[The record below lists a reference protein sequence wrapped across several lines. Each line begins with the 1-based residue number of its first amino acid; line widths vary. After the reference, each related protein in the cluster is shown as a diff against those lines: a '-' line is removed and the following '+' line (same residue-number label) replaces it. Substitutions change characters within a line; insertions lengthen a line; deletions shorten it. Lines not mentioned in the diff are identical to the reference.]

1 MQAVSGGGAVKSGL
15 GIPVMLRIMA
25 IIAVAVGSLFTQMLL
40 DEFDQRDHVMQERR
54 IALRHLVEVAHTVV
68 ESYAKEATA
77 GSMTEAAA
85 KEAALKRLEALRYE
99 KNEYFWVNDM
109 APVLLMHPFSKQLVG
124 KDVSTNADPT
134 GKRLFVEMVQVV
146 RAQGG
151 GFVDYM
157 WPKPGLDKPVP
168 KISYVKGYAPWGW
181 VIGSGVYID
190 DIEAE
195 AKQSL
200 KDAIIAVSINCLVLI
215 VLGFLLARSV
225 AKPLHD
231 LTGAILKLAE
241 RQWQTAVPHVAKRD
255 EIGAIARSVQV
266 FKQNGLENERLQQ
279 EADEQRRQVEEQRA
293 AREAREAKAAEQI
306 ADLVQAVA
314 QGDLNRRI
322 NEADKEGFQL
332 TVSKQLNS
340 LTATL
345 QGVTSDLARVM
356 RALSEGDVGRR
367 ITVEYHGVY
376 GELKES
382 ANTMAE
388 RLSEFARRLAHSAN
402 QLRDAAADIS
412 SGSEDLAQ
420 RTESQAAT
428 LEETA
433 AAMHEVTSTVKQN
446 AENALAADRLSAE
459 ARQTA
464 LRGGNVVGDVV
475 GAMGKIEDSARKI
488 SDIMALIDEIAFQTN
503 LLALNASVE
512 AARAG
517 EAGKGFAVV
526 AQEVRS
532 LAQRSANA
540 SKEIKALISQSNAQ
554 VKTGA
559 DLANQ
564 AGGALE
570 DITGAVQKVTSIIS
584 EIASASGE
592 QSRGLDEVNKAVT
605 NMDEI
610 TQRNAALVEETHAS
624 AQALAN
630 QAQELA
636 ELVGFFKLAQQTFE
650 QRTARRI
657 ETRPGDHVVL
667 NGNQLPLRNW
677 SAIGLLIGPL
687 SSVPAIGSNLA
698 LTVVVNTPQQVFRF
712 AADAQVVRVDGNYA
726 GLRYTCGDADMA
738 QEIRAYFAAER

>member
-1 MQAVSGGGAVKSGL
+1 MQAVSSGGAVKSGL

-40 DEFDQRDHVMQERR
+40 DEFDQRDHTLQERR
-54 IALRHLVEVAHTVV
+54 IALRHLVETAHSVV
-68 ESYAKEATA
+68 ESYAKEAAA

-85 KEAALKRLEALRYE
+85 REAALKRLEALRYE

-168 KISYVKGYAPWGW
+168 KISYVKGFAPWGW

-402 QLRDAAADIS
+402 QLRDAAADDVLAEIQAIAARRKVEAIVTPLHHS
-412 SGSEDLAQ
+412 AATPCDPRLMDAVERAILAQ
-420 RTESQAAT
+420 NVPTMRLPSGAGHDAMTVAAICPVGMIFMRCTRGISHNPLEST
-428 LEETA
+428 
-433 AAMHEVTSTVKQN
+433 TSHDIELCV
-446 AENALAADRLSAE
+446 LA
-459 ARQTA
+459 
-464 LRGGNVVGDVV
+464 
-475 GAMGKIEDSARKI
+475 
-488 SDIMALIDEIAFQTN
+488 
-503 LLALNASVE
+503 
-512 AARAG
+512 
-517 EAGKGFAVV
+517 
-526 AQEVRS
+526 
-532 LAQRSANA
+532 
-540 SKEIKALISQSNAQ
+540 
-554 VKTGA
+554 
-559 DLANQ
+559 
-564 AGGALE
+564 
-570 DITGAVQKVTSIIS
+570 
-584 EIASASGE
+584 
-592 QSRGLDEVNKAVT
+592 
-605 NMDEI
+605 
-610 TQRNAALVEETHAS
+610 
-624 AQALAN
+624 
-630 QAQELA
+630 
-636 ELVGFFKLAQQTFE
+636 FE
-650 QRTARRI
+650 
-657 ETRPGDHVVL
+657 HLL
-667 NGNQLPLRNW
+667 NGL
-677 SAIGLLIGPL
+677 
-687 SSVPAIGSNLA
+687 
-698 LTVVVNTPQQVFRF
+698 
-712 AADAQVVRVDGNYA
+712 
-726 GLRYTCGDADMA
+726 
-738 QEIRAYFAAER
+738 